1 MSEIAEYASF
11 HGPIPMR
18 ATWRARKPGAT
29 MATEC
34 EAKNRT
40 SPAIRTLIDELAE
53 VARNPV
59 F

>member
-1 MSEIAEYASF
+1 
-11 HGPIPMR
+11 MR
-18 ATWRARKPGAT
+18 ATWRARKSGA
-29 MATEC
+29 ARPTEC

-53 VARNPV
+53 VAQKPA